1 MVRRSLLLA
10 VLAAGISAAVPMG
23 ALDEICVGDCD
34 LDRRVDIVDLIT
46 AVSVVL
52 GAAPL
57 NACPSIFCD
66 QDGPAAISCLIAAID
81 HALHD
86 DCDSGGIPC
95 GNTVCRGGE
104 ICCNPL
110 FNVCS
115 PPDQPCIQ

>member
-10 VLAAGISAAVPMG
+10 VLAAGISVAAPVG

-52 GAAPL
+52 DAAPL

-66 QDGPAAISCLIAAID
+66 QNAPTAINCLIAAID
-81 HALHD
+81 HALQD
-86 DCDSGGIPC
+86 DCDSGGDPC
-95 GNTVCRGGE
+95 GNTFCRAGE
-104 ICCNPL
+104 VCCNPL
-110 FNVCS
+110 LDICS
-115 PPDQPCIQ
+115 PPNQPCIQ